1 MSIVNDM
8 PSLTTPISGDELP
21 IERGTALY
29 KIDYTNLASTVLSGA
44 SNAASLYLTGTT
56 WSALYTQ
63 LTALNTNRAAAY
75 KCDATVTSLL
85 TGTKVSAI
93 VFGVVSR
100 LTSTIFEFMAGG
112 PNSAAFYKW
121 RVTFDSNGSSA
132 TVGSVY
138 RVIGAEL

>member
-56 WSALYTQ
+56 WAALYTQ
-63 LTALNTNRAAAY
+63 LTALNANRAAVY
-75 KCDATVTSLL
+75 KCDAGVTSLL
-85 TGTKVSAI
+85 TGAKVSAI
-93 VFGVVSR
+93 SFGVVTR
-100 LTSTIFEFMAGG
+100 LNATVFEFFARVANTGSVMG
-112 PNSAAFYKW
+112 W
-121 RVTFDSNGSSA
+121 RVTFESGGSSA
-132 TVGSVY
+132 SVGSVY
-138 RVIGAEL
+138 RTVMTEI